1 MINVEFDEFDDT
13 DEGKM
18 LLAAI
23 AILTSLSCKD
33 IEEQK
38 YGGMSH
44 PHDVFDRIKDLSNE
58 IFFEEEY
65 NKYIKSV
72 ERQNKI
78 DSITNE

>member
-1 MINVEFDEFDDT
+1 MINIEFGNFDDT

-18 LLAAI
+18 LLSAI
-23 AILTSLSCKD
+23 AILTSLTCKD
-33 IEEQK
+33 IKEQK
-38 YGGMSH
+38 YGGMSS
-44 PHDVFDRIKDLSNE
+44 PHSVFDRIKDLSNK

-65 NKYIKSV
+65 KKYIKSV